1 MTTVTVP
8 RPAELLQC
16 QLTVFPGLIKPLTED
31 RMVVGKLG
39 GFVFGD
45 HVVLEKALDQLSR
58 RLVLGPQFRGLL
70 LDGVEH
76 GIGVVLADGVLSDQ
90 VLENPGEELESAMKR
105 ALSLLIRVG
114 ALLLSGGGAR
124 R

>member
-1 MTTVTVP
+1 
-8 RPAELLQC
+8 
-16 QLTVFPGLIKPLTED
+16 
-31 RMVVGKLG
+31 MVVGKLG

-76 GIGVVLADGVLSDQ
+76 GVGVVLADGVLSDQ
-90 VLENPGEELESAMKR
+90 VLEDPGEELESAMKR